1 MNIIT
6 LLMNITENAN
16 FTNLSNI
23 VWEKITAFITGSAI
37 QSKLA
42 DMCIIIMA
50 VVVFVVAAKRL
61 LNMGLRMLMGVFAL
75 VFVFLVAPKI
85 NTFLINRIGE
95 YGIIERQ
102 LSRIVDGDIETKIK
116 REYLIETGHALT
128 DEAVLEQIKNEQY
141 QVDPNLCDELNILA
155 HAGLPSGIMNTL
167 IMNFADWGTATIT
180 ASTFSDYV
188 AKFFILRIVMLIS
201 YFIAFSVGTKVFT
214 TDKVNY

>member
-6 LLMNITENAN
+6 LLARLTKVAN
-16 FTNLSNI
+16 LTDLSNL
-23 VWEKITAFITGSAI
+23 VREKIIAFLNSLGIKDNLTYI
-37 QSKLA
+37 
-42 DMCIIIMA
+42 CIILIA

-61 LNMGLRMLMGVFAL
+61 LNLGLRMLMGILAL
-75 VFVFLVAPKI
+75 VFVFFAAPKI

-116 REYLIETGHALT
+116 REYRIKTGQVLT
-128 DEAVLEQIKNEQY
+128 DDAVVEQIKNEQY
-141 QVDPNLCDELNILA
+141 QIDPNLSDELNILA

-167 IMNFADWGTATIT
+167 LVNFADWGTSTIT

-201 YFIAFSVGTKVFT
+201 YIIAFSVGTRIFT
-214 TDKVNY
+214 TEKT

>member
-6 LLMNITENAN
+6 LLARLTKVAN
-16 FTNLSNI
+16 LTDLSNL
-23 VWEKITAFITGSAI
+23 VREKIIAFLNSLGIKDNLTYI
-37 QSKLA
+37 
-42 DMCIIIMA
+42 CIILLA

-61 LNMGLRMLMGVFAL
+61 LNMGLRMLMGILAL
-75 VFVFLVAPKI
+75 VFVFFAAPKI

-116 REYLIETGHALT
+116 REYRIKTGQVLT
-128 DEAVLEQIKNEQY
+128 DDAVVEQIKNEQY
-141 QVDPNLCDELNILA
+141 QIDPNLSDELNILA

-167 IMNFADWGTATIT
+167 LVNFADWGTSTIT

-201 YFIAFSVGTKVFT
+201 YIIAFSVGARIFT
-214 TDKVNY
+214 TEKT

>member
-6 LLMNITENAN
+6 LLARLTKVAN
-16 FTNLSNI
+16 LTDLSNL
-23 VWEKITAFITGSAI
+23 VREKIIAFLNSLGIKDNLTYI
-37 QSKLA
+37 
-42 DMCIIIMA
+42 CIILIA

-61 LNMGLRMLMGVFAL
+61 LNLGLRMLMGILAL
-75 VFVFLVAPKI
+75 VFVFFAAPKI

-116 REYLIETGHALT
+116 REYRIKTGQVLT
-128 DEAVLEQIKNEQY
+128 DDAVVEQIKNEQY
-141 QVDPNLCDELNILA
+141 QIDPNLSDELNILA

-167 IMNFADWGTATIT
+167 LVNFADWGTSTIT

-201 YFIAFSVGTKVFT
+201 YIIAFSVGARIFT
-214 TDKVNY
+214 TEKT

>member
-6 LLMNITENAN
+6 LLARLTKVAN
-16 FTNLSNI
+16 LTDLSNL
-23 VWEKITAFITGSAI
+23 VREKIIAFLNSLGIKDNLTYI
-37 QSKLA
+37 
-42 DMCIIIMA
+42 CIILIA

-61 LNMGLRMLMGVFAL
+61 LNMGLRMLMGILAL
-75 VFVFLVAPKI
+75 VFVFFAAPKI

-116 REYLIETGHALT
+116 REYRIKTGQVLT
-128 DEAVLEQIKNEQY
+128 DDAVVEQIKNEQY
-141 QVDPNLCDELNILA
+141 QIDPNLSDELNILA

-167 IMNFADWGTATIT
+167 LVNFADWGTSTIT

-201 YFIAFSVGTKVFT
+201 YIIAFSVGARIFT
-214 TDKVNY
+214 TEKT

>member
-6 LLMNITENAN
+6 LLARLTKVAN
-16 FTNLSNI
+16 LTDLSNL
-23 VWEKITAFITGSAI
+23 VREKIIAFLNSLGIKDNLTYI
-37 QSKLA
+37 
-42 DMCIIIMA
+42 CIILIA

-61 LNMGLRMLMGVFAL
+61 LNMGLRMLMGILAL
-75 VFVFLVAPKI
+75 VFVFFAAPKI

-116 REYLIETGHALT
+116 REYQIETGHVLN

-141 QVDPNLCDELNILA
+141 QIDPNISDELNILA
-155 HAGLPSGIMNTL
+155 HAGLPSGIINTL
-167 IMNFADWGTATIT
+167 MANFADWGTSTIT

-201 YFIAFSVGTKVFT
+201 YIIAFSLGTRIFT
-214 TDKVNY
+214 TEKT

>member
-6 LLMNITENAN
+6 LLARLTKVAN
-16 FTNLSNI
+16 LTDLSNL
-23 VWEKITAFITGSAI
+23 VREKIIAFLNSLGIKDNLTYI
-37 QSKLA
+37 
-42 DMCIIIMA
+42 CIILIA

-61 LNMGLRMLMGVFAL
+61 LNLGLRMLMGILAL
-75 VFVFLVAPKI
+75 VFVFFAAPKI

-116 REYLIETGHALT
+116 REYRIKTGQVLT
-128 DEAVLEQIKNEQY
+128 DDAVVEQIKNEQY
-141 QVDPNLCDELNILA
+141 QIDPNLSDELNILA

-167 IMNFADWGTATIT
+167 LVNFADWGTSTIT

-188 AKFFILRIVMLIS
+188 AKFFILRIMMLIS
-201 YFIAFSVGTKVFT
+201 YIIAFSVGTRIFT
-214 TDKVNY
+214 IEKT

>member
-6 LLMNITENAN
+6 LLARLTKVAN
-16 FTNLSNI
+16 LTDLSNL
-23 VWEKITAFITGSAI
+23 VREKIIAFLNSLGIKDNLKYI
-37 QSKLA
+37 
-42 DMCIIIMA
+42 CIILIA

-61 LNMGLRMLMGVFAL
+61 LNMGLRMLMGILAL
-75 VFVFLVAPKI
+75 VFVFFAAPKI

-116 REYLIETGHALT
+116 REYRIKTGQVLT
-128 DEAVLEQIKNEQY
+128 DDAVVEQIKNEQY
-141 QVDPNLCDELNILA
+141 QIDPNLSDELNILA

-167 IMNFADWGTATIT
+167 LVNFADWGTSTIT

-201 YFIAFSVGTKVFT
+201 YIIAFSVGARIFT
-214 TDKVNY
+214 TEKT

>member
-6 LLMNITENAN
+6 ILKNITRYAN
-16 FTNLSNI
+16 LTDLSNL
-23 VWEKITAFITGSAI
+23 VQKKITEFFTSLTVQNNITHI
-37 QSKLA
+37 CL
-42 DMCIIIMA
+42 IVIA
-50 VVVFVVAAKRL
+50 VVVFIVAAKRL
-61 LNMGLRMLMGVFAL
+61 LNMGLRMLMGIFAL
-75 VFVFLVAPKI
+75 VFVFFAAPRI

-116 REYLIETGHALT
+116 REYQIETGHVLN

-141 QVDPNLCDELNILA
+141 QIDPNISDELNILA
-155 HAGLPSGIMNTL
+155 HAGLPSGIINTL
-167 IMNFADWGTATIT
+167 MANFADWGTSTIT

-201 YFIAFSVGTKVFT
+201 YIIAFSAGARIFS
-214 TDKVNY
+214 TDNVY